1 MTLKITI
8 EIIAWMSLIFALFW
22 ELIDDRYG
30 DSVKKNQVFDMVMRV
45 TFFLVSG
52 VLHQILYHKFFE
64 GTVLAIAVFFL
75 CFDYLVAYLLI
86 RNGVVIGHWF
96 SYLSGRKFFDKIM
109 VRLFPWQRL
118 ALRICVL
125 IGSITF
131 YFYEEIF

>member
-1 MTLKITI
+1 MTLKIAI
-8 EIIAWMSLIFALFW
+8 EIIAWVSLIFPLFW
-22 ELIDDRYG
+22 ELIDDRHG
-30 DSVKKNQVFDMVMRV
+30 DAVKKNQVFDMVMRL
-45 TFFLVSG
+45 TFFALSG
-52 VLHQILYHKFFE
+52 IFHQILYQKFIE
-64 GTVLAIAVFFL
+64 GTVLSIAVFFL

-96 SYLSGRKFFDKIM
+96 SYLSGKKFFDKIM

-125 IGSITF
+125 IGAIIL